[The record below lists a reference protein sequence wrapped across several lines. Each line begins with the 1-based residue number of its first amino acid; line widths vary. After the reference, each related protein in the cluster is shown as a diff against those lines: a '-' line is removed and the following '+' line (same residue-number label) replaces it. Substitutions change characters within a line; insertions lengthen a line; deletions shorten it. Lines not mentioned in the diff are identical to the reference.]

1 VNTLL
6 AIARADADERTR
18 RFAFI
23 LTIVVALYGAYLYVP
38 DLHAPYLTISFDGH
52 RGAYNSAWMG
62 LMTAVL
68 SCSFLSLIGFYLV
81 RGSLQRDRELGTDG
95 IVASTPV
102 GKLPFVLGKWLS
114 NTVVLVVICAIMFAA
129 AMVMQLIR
137 GEDRHIDLSAYLV
150 PFALIVA
157 PGMAFVSA
165 IATLTDSIK
174 MLRGAGGA
182 ILYFGIWGAL
192 LSVPLSLGQGTAVTP
207 LDPLGF
213 TPAMHMMATGVWQ
226 AFPHANVHEVT
237 VGGGMVPRGGVKTF
251 VFSGGHW
258 TAALGGLRIAWLAVA
273 VLLASLAAVF
283 FNRFTDEESAP
294 RGRFA
299 WNPNIGALVPNVYG
313 LRLFRAEVALLFNG
327 TSVWWL
333 MGAMALLVAGA
344 VLPLAWTV
352 RYVLPVALVWPLERW
367 ASLGARE
374 RRWNVT
380 DILVSTPHPVM
391 RSIFAQWAAGATMGI
406 VVCAGYLAR
415 LVAAGD
421 VGAAAACVA
430 AICAI
435 AIAALAC
442 GLLTG
447 SSRLFEGAY
456 LIVWY
461 LGPINH
467 LDVVDFASATLAAP
481 VTLLVCAAAVAG
493 GAVLAAIFGRLRAYA
508 R

>member
-1 VNTLL
+1 VTTIL
-6 AIARADADERTR
+6 AIAGADVAERTR

-62 LMTAVL
+62 LMTSVL

-137 GEDRHIDLSAYLV
+137 GEDRHIDLLAYLV
-150 PFALIVA
+150 PFVLIVV

-174 MLRGAGGA
+174 ILRSTAGAV
-182 ILYFGIWGAL
+182 LYFAIWGAL
-192 LSVPLSLGQGTAVTP
+192 LSVPLSLGQGTGVTP

-237 VGGGMVPRGGVKTF
+237 VGGGMAPRGGVKTF

-258 TAALGGLRIAWLAVA
+258 TAGLVGLRIAWLAVA

-283 FNRFTDEESAP
+283 FSRFTNEESTQG
-294 RGRFA
+294 GRFA
-299 WNPNIGALVPNVYG
+299 WTPNIGALVPNVYG

-333 MGAMALLVAGA
+333 LGTIALIAVGAA
-344 VLPLAWTV
+344 LPLEWTV
-352 RYVLPVALVWPLERW
+352 KYVLPIALVWPLERW

-406 VVCAGYLAR
+406 IVCAGYLAR
-415 LVAAGD
+415 LVVAGD
-421 VGAAAACVA
+421 VSAAAACIVA
-430 AICAI
+430 VCAI

-442 GLLTG
+442 GLVTG
-447 SSRLFEGAY
+447 SSRLFEGGY

-481 VTLLVCAAAVAG
+481 LTLLAYASCIAGVATAV
-493 GAVLAAIFGRLRAYA
+493 AIFGRLRAYA

>member
-1 VNTLL
+1 MNTVL
-6 AIARADADERTR
+6 AVTRADADERTR

-62 LMTAVL
+62 LMTSVL

-114 NTVVLVVICAIMFAA
+114 NTVVLVIICAIMFVA

-137 GEDRHIDLSAYLV
+137 GEDRHIDLLAYLV
-150 PFALIVA
+150 PFVLIVV

-165 IATLTDSIK
+165 MATLTDSVTI
-174 MLRGAGGA
+174 LRGAAGA
-182 ILYFGIWGAL
+182 IAYFVVWGAL
-192 LSVPLSLGQGTAVTP
+192 LSVPLGLGQGTGVTP
-207 LDPLGF
+207 FDPLGF

-258 TAALGGLRIAWLAVA
+258 TAALVGLRIAWLAVA
-273 VLLASLAAVF
+273 VLLASLAVVF
-283 FNRFTDEESAP
+283 FNRFTNEESVL

-299 WNPNIGALVPNVYG
+299 WNPNIGAIVPNVYG

-327 TSVWWL
+327 ASVWWL
-333 MGAMALLVAGA
+333 LGATALLVVGA
-344 VLPLAWTV
+344 VLPLEWTV
-352 RYVLPVALVWPLERW
+352 KYVLPVALVWPLERW

-380 DILVSTPHPVM
+380 DILVSTPRPVM
-391 RSIFAQWAAGATMGI
+391 RSILAQWAAGATMGI
-406 VVCAGYLAR
+406 IVCAGFLAR
-415 LVAAGD
+415 LVMAGD
-421 VGAAAACVA
+421 VSAAAACIATV
-430 AICAI
+430 CAI
-435 AIAALAC
+435 AITALAC

-461 LGPINH
+461 VGPINH
-467 LDVVDFASATLAAP
+467 LDVVDFASATMTAP
-481 VTLLVCAAAVAG
+481 LTLLAYAACAAG
-493 GAVLAAIFGRLRAYA
+493 GAMAAAIFGRLRAYA